1 MRSRLAKIL
10 RAGAALVVACLS
22 VAIPSPGL
30 SCSICRCGEPAFNAL
45 GTDIYAPGAFRLA
58 VDWDRFDK
66 TQGPPDASESQ
77 IQNSVTM
84 TASYSFGDMVNL
96 VARVPYSFKSLTMTA
111 DGMSDVTDTHG
122 LSDPEFFAWI
132 RLWASDLYPGLGRR
146 SWFSVQVGV
155 KTAWGRDDLTGPD
168 GERLDQH
175 VQPGTG
181 STDVFAGF
189 GGVYLV
195 DARSTLYGSVQYRWT
210 GTNKYDYRYGRIFL
224 ANLGYERKLGAVVD
238 AALELNYR
246 WAGKDSVNAEG
257 DQDPDTGGA
266 LLYVTPRVLV
276 SLGGGFVARA
286 SVLIPTFENLN
297 GYQTERPVVSAGVTF
312 QF

>member
-1 MRSRLAKIL
+1 MKGPRLRTL
-10 RAGAALVVACLS
+10 LSGLLPMGLLALMV
-22 VAIPSPGL
+22 PSPAL
-30 SCSICRCGEPAFNAL
+30 SCSICRCGDAAFNAL
-45 GTDIYAPGAFRLA
+45 GTDIYSPGAFRLA

-66 TQGPPDASESQ
+66 TQGPPDESESQ
-77 IQNSVTM
+77 IQNSVTF
-84 TASYSFGDMVNL
+84 TASYSFGDRVNL

-155 KTAWGRDDLTGPD
+155 KTPWGQDDLTGPD

-175 VQPGTG
+175 AQPGTG
-181 STDVFAGF
+181 STDVFAGL

-195 DARSTLYGSVQYRWT
+195 DARSTLYSSVQYRWT
-210 GTNKYDYRYGRIFL
+210 GTNKYGYQYGRIFL
-224 ANLGYERKLGAVVD
+224 ANLGYERKLSRTLDAV
-238 AALELNYR
+238 LEMNYR
-246 WAGKDSVNAEG
+246 WAGEDTVDAAG
-257 DQDPDTGGA
+257 IRDPDTGGA

-286 SVLIPTFENLN
+286 AVLIPTFRNLN
-297 GYQTERPVVSAGVTF
+297 GYQTERPVVSAGFTY